1 MDDLSKPY
9 RRWFQLD
16 MFGPD
21 CRCPKGPHFGF
32 PNSLGWS
39 MHAPKD
45 NPLSE
50 LEAENDCPTAAAMPR
65 SDINYSHYMEGNQN
79 LQGIKQSRA
88 MYNVQFDPSED
99 GALTSLICPNDTL
112 YPIPIFKPAN
122 CGPSLIHSLRRYAN
136 KFHFTGSDNQGN
148 PTIVTNRHQV
158 DSRASHPSAHMT
170 TQPMGQHGIRP
181 S

>member
-99 GALTSLICPNDTL
+99 KGLFLLWKVELDL
-112 YPIPIFKPAN
+112 H
-122 CGPSLIHSLRRYAN
+122 IHD
-136 KFHFTGSDNQGN
+136 H
-148 PTIVTNRHQV
+148 
-158 DSRASHPSAHMT
+158 SHPIVLTLRWA
-170 TQPMGQHGIRP
+170 IRVINFIGEILMSYYIARRKKAVLFDPFDKSLP
-181 S
+181 SKRWWPIVG